1 MLAEYLKY
9 SYLSI
14 DMYDADTR
22 FLYGTTKLPLFEL
35 MRQGKE
41 HISIAKEAEMCAP
54 DTSEDRGSLKLIIGN
69 QGHQMKVREYD
80 QFEETKGQRN
90 DKHGGH
96 RTRTGG

>member
-1 MLAEYLKY
+1 MLAEYLKS

-14 DMYDADTR
+14 DMYDADSR
-22 FLYGTTKLPLFEL
+22 FLYGTTKLPLFEF

-54 DTSEDRGSLKLIIGN
+54 DTTEDRGSLKLIIGN
-69 QGHQMKVREYD
+69 QGHMPKEHMH
-80 QFEETKGQRN
+80 EESKQE
-90 DKHGGH
+90 KASGH